1 MEVAMTKPKMVT
13 EGAPALQYGDVDS
26 ALKEADMVV
35 TGRFKM
41 GSQYHFQ
48 VLNAV
53 YLNHILEC

>member
-1 MEVAMTKPKMVT
+1 MTKPKMVT

-48 VLNAV
+48 VLNTV
-53 YLNHILEC
+53 YLNHRLEC